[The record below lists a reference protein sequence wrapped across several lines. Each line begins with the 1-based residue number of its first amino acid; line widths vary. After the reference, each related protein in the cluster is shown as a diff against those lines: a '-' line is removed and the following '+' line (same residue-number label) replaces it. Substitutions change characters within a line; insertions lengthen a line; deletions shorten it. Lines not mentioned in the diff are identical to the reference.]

1 MTNKAANPPKP
12 TNQKDSPVKNISIGT
27 NAAAMI
33 EPKDTSLVKYTM
45 TPQTRNKSMLLMVKV
60 Q

>member
-12 TNQKDSPVKNISIGT
+12 TNQKDSPVKYISTGT

-33 EPKDTSLVKYTM
+33 EPKDTSLVEVYDN
-45 TPQTRNKSMLLMVKV
+45 TPYKKANQCYYW
-60 Q
+60 